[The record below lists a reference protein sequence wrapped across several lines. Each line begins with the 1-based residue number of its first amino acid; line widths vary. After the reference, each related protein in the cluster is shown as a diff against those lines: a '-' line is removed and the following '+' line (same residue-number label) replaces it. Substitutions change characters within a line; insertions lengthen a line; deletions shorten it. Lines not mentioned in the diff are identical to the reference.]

1 MCTVILS
8 VLYHQDKKKKRVD
21 DNTIISAYPDSR
33 VDDWLGWLER
43 AMEWSI
49 DRRRGAGSTGHINES
64 YCTNLH

>member
-33 VDDWLGWLER
+33 VDD
-43 AMEWSI
+43 
-49 DRRRGAGSTGHINES
+49 
-64 YCTNLH
+64 